1 MEKSRRVRSAISLNQ
16 SMNSLLDDLAKLQ
29 DKTKTSVITDTLEA
43 SRPALEMLRDALVK
57 AKSGVPKDEILSAMI
72 TQGLRGVA
80 DSLELDFEG
89 KKPKKLSK
97 L

>member
-1 MEKSRRVRSAISLNQ
+1 LEKSRRVRSAISLNQ

>member
-1 MEKSRRVRSAISLNQ
+1 LEKSRRVRSAISLNQ

-89 KKPKKLSK
+89 KKPKKIK
-97 L
+97 